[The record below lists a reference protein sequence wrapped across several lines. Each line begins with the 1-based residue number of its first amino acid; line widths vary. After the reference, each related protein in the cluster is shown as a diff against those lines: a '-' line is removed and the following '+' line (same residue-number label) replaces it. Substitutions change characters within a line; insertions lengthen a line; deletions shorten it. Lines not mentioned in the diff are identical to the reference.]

1 MSYACHGLFFR
12 EGMVLAEEV
21 TKNLALGEDPLEF
34 GKKVILE
41 RGWAEEVSFT
51 ESGARVR
58 GSIEAMPG
66 GDVETC
72 HRLRGILSKLLE
84 AKTKRR
90 VRLAEV
96 ECVSTGGR
104 ECVFER
110 EGRVTALADMVHA
123 LREVTKAEAIAV
135 VNRDGGIVAA
145 ELPRNVS
152 QETFSIMCAAILGAG
167 MTAATELGHT
177 APHRVLLESKDA
189 TVVIQEI
196 GRRAMV
202 VLVVSPERVVSDLDA
217 AISRFAQAAAKDL
230 D

>member
-21 TKNLALGEDPLEF
+21 TKNLDLGEDPLEF

-51 ESGARVR
+51 ESGASVR

-90 VRLAEV
+90 VRL
-96 ECVSTGGR
+96 
-104 ECVFER
+104 
-110 EGRVTALADMVHA
+110 
-123 LREVTKAEAIAV
+123 
-135 VNRDGGIVAA
+135 
-145 ELPRNVS
+145 
-152 QETFSIMCAAILGAG
+152 
-167 MTAATELGHT
+167 
-177 APHRVLLESKDA
+177 ESKDA

-202 VLVVSPERVVSDLDA
+202 VLVVPPERVVSDLDA

>member
-1 MSYACHGLFFR
+1 MYESVMSYACHGLFFR

-41 RGWAEEVSFT
+41 RGWAEDVSFT
-51 ESGARVR
+51 DSGARVR

-84 AKTKRR
+84 AKTKHR

-110 EGRVTALADMVHA
+110 EG
-123 LREVTKAEAIAV
+123 
-135 VNRDGGIVAA
+135 
-145 ELPRNVS
+145 
-152 QETFSIMCAAILGAG
+152 GA
-167 MTAATELGHT
+167 
-177 APHRVLLESKDA
+177 
-189 TVVIQEI
+189 
-196 GRRAMV
+196 
-202 VLVVSPERVVSDLDA
+202 
-217 AISRFAQAAAKDL
+217 
-230 D
+230 